1 MIVAVE
7 IPETFNIEKLN
18 TLIHTN
24 IMGNS
29 APKYKTMPDS
39 MKIIYPAANKK
50 ITPAAWVRAFS
61 FSSLFVCILFSM

>member
-1 MIVAVE
+1 MATLNLLN
-7 IPETFNIEKLN
+7 PQKLN
-18 TLIHTN
+18 TLKNTKV
-24 IMGNS
+24 MGNS

-61 FSSLFVCILFSM
+61 FSSLFV